1 MMKAFAALSCVLV
14 AVAPVLAQ
22 QSGKP
27 VSLGR
32 NQPLRSGTVLRELLR
47 VAVEGG
53 ETRIEANSTNRQ
65 LSTRWIHQYTLV
77 RRIQG
82 GGSEEVEVRAH
93 TCEVG
98 NFPAGA
104 LPPSAETFG
113 PLGNKTLKV
122 RKRTVGSE
130 FMLAQG
136 TSISAEQSC
145 MADLGFLSGLLEI
158 IPAAIG
164 TQPRKVGETWTTQV
178 QNPRGKAYGI
188 PVLKDLEA
196 TLGSLEERDGE
207 SYAHVFVSGSFTM
220 QRPLGYKATIEV
232 SFAAQVTRRLSDMLD
247 IDMKVTGRFKNSY
260 PSMVTFAENTPAESA
275 TFVQDFPY
283 ALTRTLKLEPK

>member
-1 MMKAFAALSCVLV
+1 MKLCIALFSLFVS
-14 AVAPVLAQ
+14 VAPSLAQ

-47 VAVEGG
+47 VVVEGG
-53 ETRIEANSTNRQ
+53 ETRIEAKSTKRQ
-65 LSTRWIHQYTLV
+65 LSSRWIHRYTLV
-77 RRIQG
+77 RRTQG
-82 GGSEEVEVRAH
+82 GGSEEVEVRDHA
-93 TCEVG
+93 CEVG

-104 LPPSAETFG
+104 LPPSAPTFG
-113 PLGNKTLKV
+113 PLGNKSLKV

-136 TSISAEQSC
+136 TAKPAEQSC
-145 MADLGFLSGLLEI
+145 LADLGFLSGLLEI

-196 TLGSLEERDGE
+196 TLGSVEERDGD
-207 SYAHVFVSGSFTM
+207 SYAHVLVSGSFTM
-220 QRPLGYKATIEV
+220 ERPLGYKATIGV
-232 SFAAQVTRRLSDMLD
+232 SFAVQVTRRLSDKLD

-260 PSMVTFAENTPAESA
+260 PSMVTFAENAPAEAA

-283 ALTRTLKLEPK
+283 TLTRTLKLEPK